1 MLRKR
6 MTNNTGLRFAA
17 LLFLLMTL
25 PAIALAGTA
34 NEYVL
39 GIGDKLRITTFG
51 ESELSGEFEV
61 SSTGKIAMPLI
72 GEIPAAGETVV
83 KVQER
88 IRNQLAGGYL
98 KDPRVSIEVLTYRPF
113 FILGE
118 VMKPGSYDYVNG
130 MTVVNAVALAGG
142 YTYRADKDAMTLKH
156 ATDDKEERVPEQ
168 ATVMPGDVINVPER
182 FF

>member
-1 MLRKR
+1 M
-6 MTNNTGLRFAA
+6 AA
-17 LLFLLMTL
+17 LLFFLLTTVV
-25 PAIALAGTA
+25 GTA
-34 NEYVL
+34 NASTSNEYVL
-39 GIGDKLRITTFG
+39 GIGDKLKITTFG

-72 GEIPAAGETVV
+72 GEITAAGSTVV
-83 KVQER
+83 KVQDE
-88 IRNQLAGGYL
+88 IRRELASGYL

-130 MTVVNAVALAGG
+130 MTVVNAIALAGG
-142 YTYRADKDAMTLKH
+142 YTYRADKDAITIKH
-156 ATDDKEERVPEQ
+156 ANSDGKEERAKEEQ
-168 ATVMPGDVINVPER
+168 IVMPGDVVNVPER